1 MTLRALVLLA
11 ALSAPFCAHA
21 DEPLL
26 AVVGQTGNVVRLLP
40 LGENKP
46 EAIEVAELPAGVAVG
61 SDGRTLYVTHP
72 DRGRVTVL
80 DAVTKRTTA
89 SFSVKGQPFGA
100 AATDEFLYVTDWT
113 RSLVLKIDVLT
124 GATLGEIPT
133 GKSPAAIVLSRDGRR
148 AYVAARES
156 NAVSVIDLM
165 AGAEIS
171 RIAVG
176 KAPFALA
183 LSGDG
188 ARLYVANVQSGDL
201 SVIDVDGG
209 QELKRLPIG
218 KMPYGV
224 AASKDG
230 GRIVVTLQHDD
241 AVAIVDAVS
250 LEVTARVGVGSYPE
264 GVAITPDG
272 QYAAVANW
280 FEDTVS
286 LIYLDAARVTT
297 TLRAAGGPRNLLAL
311 GQ

>member
-1 MTLRALVLLA
+1 MTLRALVLVVAVLT
-11 ALSAPFCAHA
+11 SAPASA
-21 DEPLL
+21 GDPLL

-40 LGENKP
+40 LGEDKP
-46 EAIEVAELPAGVAVG
+46 EAVEVAELPAGVAVG
-61 SDGRTLYVTHP
+61 PDGRTLYVTHP

-80 DAVTKRTTA
+80 DAVAKRVTA
-89 SFSVKGQPFGA
+89 SFTVKGQPFGA

-133 GKSPAAIVLSRDGRR
+133 GKSPAAIVLSHDGRR

-156 NAVSVIDLM
+156 NAVSVIDLV
-165 AGAEIS
+165 AGAEIG

-176 KAPFALA
+176 KAPFAMA
-183 LSGDG
+183 LSPDS

-201 SVIDVDGG
+201 SVIEVASGK
-209 QELKRLPIG
+209 ELKRPPVG

-224 AASKDG
+224 AISKDG
-230 GRIVVTLQHDD
+230 KRIVVTLQHDD
-241 AVAIVDAVS
+241 AVAILDSESLDVS
-250 LEVTARVGVGSYPE
+250 ARVKVGSYPE

-280 FEDTVS
+280 FDDTVS
-286 LIYLDAARVTT
+286 LVYLDAARVTA
-297 TLRAAGGPRNLLAL
+297 TLPAAGGPRNLLAL
-311 GQ
+311 EQ